1 MTSQASNTE
10 LKIGPKTDS
19 LQHKRWLRLSLII
32 VVNALLQVLLV
43 LPSPWGTDSVAVI
56 AGVGSLIVF
65 VGVGVLAIRTIRQG
79 DPSSTLLK
87 SIANHPWRFIFAVLG
102 TLIIAA
108 LCWLIALLCVAFLPG
123 SLAIF
128 IAWIAMGAL
137 ACLPIYWFI
146 KLRRMAVFH

>member
-1 MTSQASNTE
+1 MSSQTNRTE
-10 LKIGPKTDS
+10 LKIGPKIES

-56 AGVGSLIVF
+56 TGVGSLIVL
-65 VGVGVLAIRTIRQG
+65 VGAGVLAVRTIRQS
-79 DPSSTLLK
+79 DSSSTLLK

-102 TLIIAA
+102 ALIIAA

-128 IAWIAMGAL
+128 IAWIVMGAL
-137 ACLPIYWFI
+137 SCLPIYWFI
-146 KLRRMAVFH
+146 KFRRTALIN